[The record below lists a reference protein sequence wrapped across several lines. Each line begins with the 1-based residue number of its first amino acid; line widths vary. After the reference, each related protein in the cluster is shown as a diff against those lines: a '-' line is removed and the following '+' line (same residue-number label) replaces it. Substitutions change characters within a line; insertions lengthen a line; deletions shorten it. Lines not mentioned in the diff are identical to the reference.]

1 MRVSN
6 LKLATEKG
14 VLLHVYL
21 VPGQGAISKL
31 ETSSVNSNSYASKIF
46 WCPLMLSTCCP
57 FKMANLYTYTIHYSL
72 CPVIVHT
79 IQSTP

>member
-1 MRVSN
+1 MNDDDCHGDEKTVMMEMMMMVVMMTLMMTKKKTVMRVSN

-31 ETSSVNSNSYASKIF
+31 
-46 WCPLMLSTCCP
+46 
-57 FKMANLYTYTIHYSL
+57 
-72 CPVIVHT
+72 
-79 IQSTP
+79 